1 MSNFRNINSGEIID
15 NLTYDRLSYQEQ
27 SHYMVTSRPVT
38 HQMVEDNGGIL
49 VLGLIAGEII
59 AESLFDNN
67 SSDFNSDYSSNNN
80 NSLSSDSSND
90 FSGFGGGDSGGGGA
104 DGSW

>member
-15 NLTYDRLSYQEQ
+15 SLTYNRLSYQEQ

-38 HQMVEDNGGIL
+38 HQMIEDNSGNL

-59 AESLFDNN
+59 AESVFDNN
-67 SSDFNSDYSSNNN
+67 SSDFNSDYSSNDS
-80 NSLSSDSSND
+80 SLSSDSSND